1 MRLRIHRINTH
12 CNCTYFI
19 FVLSQILT
27 FTNRSL
33 FRILLRYVTL
43 RKKNAAFWNQIKIK
57 SLHIETG
64 EFGKSILEGFIQQGD
79 HPWRSSRGWSHMVQ
93 NHVTHI
99 SNSIKLEEWISRP
112 KFLRGKISRKSA
124 IVIFL
129 VQTLVM
135 RSSYCNVECTVIYV
149 GLNRVDPW
157 IKILAYPV
165 NCLTI
170 NVRELLRTVLNPS
183 TKVKRSNLFQNSCAW
198 SLWWKQWFFVYTWSK
213 SCS

>member
-43 RKKNAAFWNQIKIK
+43 RKNAEFWNQIKIK

-99 SNSIKLEEWISRP
+99 SNSIKLEQWISRLE
-112 KFLRGKISRKSA
+112 FHTEILRGKISQKSA
-124 IVIFL
+124 TVIFL
-129 VQTLVM
+129 VHTLVM
-135 RSSYCNVECTVIYV
+135 GSSYCNVECTGICT
-149 GLNRVDPW
+149 GLNGVDPR

-170 NVRELLRTVLNPS
+170 NVRELLGIVLNPS
-183 TKVKRSNLFQNSCAW
+183 TKVKRSKSISKFLCV
-198 SLWWKQWFFVYTWSK
+198 KFVVKTMVLCIYMF
-213 SCS
+213 